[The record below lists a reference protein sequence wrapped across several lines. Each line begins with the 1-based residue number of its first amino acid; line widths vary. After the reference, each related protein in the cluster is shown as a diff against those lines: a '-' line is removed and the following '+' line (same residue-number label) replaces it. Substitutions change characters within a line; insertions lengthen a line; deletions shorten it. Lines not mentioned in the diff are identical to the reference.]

1 MSEQN
6 SSGFPFAEVPD
17 SAGLDIDAIF
27 GGAPN
32 GGVTG
37 NVNPFD
43 AALAQQAAPPAP
55 IPQTQSQEA
64 APQPSDIPSRLCP
77 CRSPQT

>member
-32 GGVTG
+32 GGVTLYISKSKLSICSTKIG
-37 NVNPFD
+37 GR
-43 AALAQQAAPPAP
+43 PPP
-55 IPQTQSQEA
+55 I
-64 APQPSDIPSRLCP
+64 RLGCGMV
-77 CRSPQT
+77 Q